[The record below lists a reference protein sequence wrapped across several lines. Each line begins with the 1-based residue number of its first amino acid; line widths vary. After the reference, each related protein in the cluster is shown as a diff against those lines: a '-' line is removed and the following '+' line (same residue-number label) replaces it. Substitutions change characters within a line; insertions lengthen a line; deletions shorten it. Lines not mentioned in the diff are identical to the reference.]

1 MVRCSLNPS
10 KVCLVLG
17 ERQIYLAG
25 WPALIAS
32 GSTAV
37 MPLLA
42 FTPTHVSEELSN
54 RPALIASGSIARRQC
69 LEFSP
74 TRVTDESSNL
84 PALNASGP
92 KAVQPLDS
100 NERHVS
106 EAPNNSPEED
116 ASGSGDG
123 MPRDEM
129 QGQNKAVMS
138 LLGGKTS
145 HSMLPKAHPNAVA
158 KVAPHKQPLPPI
170 PGRSALEK
178 KKFKPPAQA
187 SGAERHSQP
196 PPIEDDSN
204 GEGQK
209 GKRTCRGQGRIR

>member
-1 MVRCSLNPS
+1 M
-10 KVCLVLG
+10 
-17 ERQIYLAG
+17 
-25 WPALIAS
+25 
-32 GSTAV
+32 
-37 MPLLA
+37 
-42 FTPTHVSEELSN
+42 
-54 RPALIASGSIARRQC
+54 
-69 LEFSP
+69 
-74 TRVTDESSNL
+74 
-84 PALNASGP
+84 
-92 KAVQPLDS
+92 QPLDS

-138 LLGGKTS
+138 LLRSKTS

-170 PGRSALEK
+170 PGRSVLEK

>member
-1 MVRCSLNPS
+1 MAKRSNDMCARDISLKPS
-10 KVCLVLG
+10 RRSAYFKQWQSLQADLLDITKRDGCLVYRLLPG
-17 ERQIYLAG
+17 ETKDGPLQFEPLQG
-25 WPALIAS
+25 

-54 RPALIASGSIARRQC
+54 RPALI
-69 LEFSP
+69 
-74 TRVTDESSNL
+74 V
-84 PALNASGP
+84 SGP

-158 KVAPHKQPLPPI
+158 KVAPHKQPPPPI
-170 PGRSALEK
+170 PGRSAFEK

-209 GKRTCRGQGRIR
+209 GKRT